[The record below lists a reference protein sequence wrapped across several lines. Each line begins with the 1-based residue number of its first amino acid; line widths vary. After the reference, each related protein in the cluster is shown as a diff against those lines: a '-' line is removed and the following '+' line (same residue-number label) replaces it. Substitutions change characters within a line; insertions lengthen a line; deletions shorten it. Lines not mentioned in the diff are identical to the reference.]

1 MASLGQGIKILLNAG
16 QGRSLE
22 DPLAYT
28 HQVLYGGSPI
38 PFLIT
43 ESLKIIWH
51 FHTSREVQNKISRS
65 RISQN
70 SNSHLRKIGLYHE
83 SRKNKILNHASR
95 KKYRGPS
102 ITSWDKKIMYRSDPS

>member
-1 MASLGQGIKILLNAG
+1 MTSLGQGIKTLLNAG

-22 DPLAYT
+22 DPLSYT

-43 ESLKIIWH
+43 ESLKIIWY
-51 FHTSREVQNKISRS
+51 FHTSRQIQNKISHS

-70 SNSHLRKIGLYHE
+70 LNSHLGHTFF
-83 SRKNKILNHASR
+83 ILWFTDPPTLFFDEME
-95 KKYRGPS
+95 KK
-102 ITSWDKKIMYRSDPS
+102 